1 VNSIVCLKQVP
12 DTEAQIRIKPDGSG
26 IITQDIK
33 YIINPYDEFGVE
45 EALKL
50 KEKFGAGTVTLVSM
64 GPQRAIESIRMA
76 LAMGADKAIHLDD
89 PAFEDGDAYT
99 TAKVLAQAI
108 KGLEYDIIFCGRQ
121 AIDDDL
127 AQVGSAL
134 AEMLAIPQIYL
145 VTKVEVASDKKKAKV
160 NRQVVGGE
168 EVIETTLPA
177 VLTCQKGLNEPRYAS
192 LPGIMKAKKKEV
204 NTMNAAALGIDPNSA
219 GKAGAKCKIL
229 KMYSP
234 PARSAGKIVT
244 GADATET
251 AHQLAKLL
259 REEAKII

>member
-12 DTEAQIRIKPDGSG
+12 DTEAQIRVKPDGSG

-33 YIINPYDEFGVE
+33 YVINPYDEFGVE
-45 EALKL
+45 EALRL
-50 KEKFGAGTVTLVSM
+50 KEKFGSGTVTIVSM
-64 GPQRAIESIRMA
+64 GPERAIESIRMA
-76 LAMGADKAIHLDD
+76 LAMGADKAIHLNDT
-89 PAFEDGDAYT
+89 AFEDGDAYT

-134 AEMLAIPQIYL
+134 AEMLGLPQIYL
-145 VTKVEVASDKKKAKV
+145 VTKVEVSQDKKKARV
-160 NRQVVGGE
+160 NRQIVGGE
-168 EVIETTLPA
+168 EIIEIPLPA

-204 NTMNAAALGIDPNSA
+204 KAMNAAALGIDPNTA
-219 GKAGAKCKIL
+219 GKAGAKCKIV

-234 PARSAGKIVT
+234 PTRSAGKIIT

-251 AHQLAKLL
+251 APQLAKLL
-259 REEAKII
+259 REESKVI